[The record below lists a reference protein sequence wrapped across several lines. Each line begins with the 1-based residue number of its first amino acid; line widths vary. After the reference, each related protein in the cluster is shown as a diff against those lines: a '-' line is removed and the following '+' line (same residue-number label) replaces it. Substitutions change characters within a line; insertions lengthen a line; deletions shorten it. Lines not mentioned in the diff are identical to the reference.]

1 MLSWKIQKSCN
12 SKMSKIYLVLKNE
25 LYFTSK
31 ITTMFLPIKQDN
43 FPQKQSTSGEKRKEK
58 YKYQT

>member
-1 MLSWKIQKSCN
+1 
-12 SKMSKIYLVLKNE
+12 MSKIYLVLKNE

-43 FPQKQSTSGEKRKEK
+43 FPQKQSTSGGKKKKNTNTKRNVGTK
-58 YKYQT
+58 